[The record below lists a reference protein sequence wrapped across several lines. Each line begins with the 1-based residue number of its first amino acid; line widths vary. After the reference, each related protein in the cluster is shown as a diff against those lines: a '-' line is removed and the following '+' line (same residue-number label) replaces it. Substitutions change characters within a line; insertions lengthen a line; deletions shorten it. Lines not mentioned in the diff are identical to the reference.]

1 MQNTLLYIYEVYR
14 ERSFSR
20 AAKNLFISQPALSA
34 CIKKVEQEIGMQLFD
49 RSSLPIGLTEAGELY
64 IHAIQ
69 KIMAAE
75 NELSTQISELSNL
88 DRGHLVI
95 GGANFF
101 SAYML
106 PPIIRAFSDLYPGVD
121 LEITESDTNLRY
133 TDSVQAGIDLILDG
147 GTCDTQMFDRAVL
160 FNECVIFAVPRD
172 NPLNKQF
179 SDCALT
185 YEDIVRQKHR
195 TSKARAVDIRAFEGE
210 KLVLLKRGHDMHMRS
225 ASICDHA
232 GFTPRNVVYVN
243 QLSTAANMA
252 AQGLGCCFVTDTLV
266 RMTPMDRQALVYYVV
281 ADPIAWREVFIAW
294 HRKGVKTKV
303 MEQFVSI
310 AQQVYDPKHW
320 AVQQENA

>member
-75 NELSTQISELSNL
+75 NELSTQISELGNL
-88 DRGHLVI
+88 ERGHLVI
-95 GGANFF
+95 AGANFF

-106 PPIIRAFSDLYPGVD
+106 PPIIKAFSDIYPGVD
-121 LEITESDTNLRY
+121 LEITESDTNLLY
-133 TDSVQAGIDLILDG
+133 TESVQEGIDLILDG
-147 GTCDTQMFDRAVL
+147 GTCDSQLYDRTPL
-160 FNECVIFAVPRD
+160 FKECIIFAVPRD
-172 NPLNKQF
+172 NPLNKHF
-179 SDCALT
+179 KDCMLT
-185 YEDIVRQKHR
+185 YDDIINRKHR
-195 TSKARAVDIRAFEGE
+195 TKEAKAVDIRAFEQE
-210 KLVLLKRGHDMHMRS
+210 RLILLKRGHDMHMRS
-225 ASICDHA
+225 ANICDHA
-232 GFTPRNVVYVN
+232 GFTPRSVLYVN

-252 AQGLGCCFVTDTLV
+252 AHGLGCCFVTDTLV
-266 RMTPMDRQALVYYVV
+266 RMTPMDHDALVFYVV
-281 ADPIAWREVFIAW
+281 ADAVAWREVFIAW

-303 MEQFVSI
+303 MEQFI
-310 AQQVYDPKHW
+310 AIAKQVYDPEHW
-320 AVQQENA
+320 TSPEDII